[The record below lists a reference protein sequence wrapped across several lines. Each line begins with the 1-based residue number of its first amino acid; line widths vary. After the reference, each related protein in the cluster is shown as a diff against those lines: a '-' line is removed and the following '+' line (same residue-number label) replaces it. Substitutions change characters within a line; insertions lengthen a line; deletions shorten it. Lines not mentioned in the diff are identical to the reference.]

1 MEARKRAEKVLER
14 AQDRKGDIME
24 YRFFQ
29 DYKIALHHA
38 LYASSRAVLTSK
50 NVSKDALRQRRGT
63 ALKQQIVTGQYR
75 RKDR

>member
-14 AQDRKGDIME
+14 AQDRKVE